1 MAGPRMLPLEAAAG
15 FVVGNSSPGG
25 QAGGNRRLRT
35 GARQPA
41 TTPLAGLRDRR
52 RFEVSSGVVQG
63 RSEHEMGSG
72 NGRSAVSN
80 RVAGK
85 RGAATATGDAGVS
98 FDSSDDYI

>member
-1 MAGPRMLPLEAAAG
+1 
-15 FVVGNSSPGG
+15 
-25 QAGGNRRLRT
+25 
-35 GARQPA
+35 
-41 TTPLAGLRDRR
+41 
-52 RFEVSSGVVQG
+52 
-63 RSEHEMGSG
+63 MGSG